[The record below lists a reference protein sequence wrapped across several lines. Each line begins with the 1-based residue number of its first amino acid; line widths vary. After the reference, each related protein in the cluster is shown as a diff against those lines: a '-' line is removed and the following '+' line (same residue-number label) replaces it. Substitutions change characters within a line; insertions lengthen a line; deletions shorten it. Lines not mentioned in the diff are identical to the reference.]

1 MRDWKRS
8 LIFTGAVSLEAGINQ
23 EAWPCSTSG
32 VLGSRPR
39 SCPPSGPA
47 RPQRVRI
54 RWPGESRGTRA
65 ALCQFQALYPAAM
78 RAPRGPD
85 PRAPG
90 GECRTLS
97 GAARHFWGQVP
108 EHLDFRPFPT
118 RQPSLFSSPTNRAG
132 SYALERA
139 QACAANEGRGQKWGE
154 SPANEAGRDSGT
166 TSEVCHFS
174 VFTVSKF
181 PMHTTSL
188 GSVSNDVLRR
198 HLQAGLGL
206 GQAGACLI
214 AGFQE
219 SHKEGRSVSH
229 AEKLRF
235 QQKIPEA

>member
-1 MRDWKRS
+1 M
-8 LIFTGAVSLEAGINQ
+8 IFTGAVSLEAGINQ

-54 RWPGESRGTRA
+54 RWPGESLGTRA
-65 ALCQFQALYPAAM
+65 ALCQFQALKPAAM

-85 PRAPG
+85 PRAPV

-97 GAARHFWGQVP
+97 GAARYFWGQVP

-139 QACAANEGRGQKWGE
+139 QACAATRAEGRNGASHPPKRRAGTPEPQVRSATFPCSQCQSFRCTRLLWVQ
-154 SPANEAGRDSGT
+154 SPMT
-166 TSEVCHFS
+166 Y
-174 VFTVSKF
+174 
-181 PMHTTSL
+181 
-188 GSVSNDVLRR
+188 
-198 HLQAGLGL
+198 
-206 GQAGACLI
+206 
-214 AGFQE
+214 
-219 SHKEGRSVSH
+219 
-229 AEKLRF
+229 
-235 QQKIPEA
+235 